1 MFNQRDPTSA
11 LIRDLQAVVGKSY
24 VVHAP
29 EDLLV
34 YEYDCSIDRE
44 HPSIVVLPGNSEEV
58 AAVLKL
64 AARAGMP
71 VTPRGAGT
79 GISGGAIPVGRGM
92 VVALTRMTRI
102 LDLDPVNRIAVVE
115 PGVINLDVTKA
126 AAQHGLFYAPDPS
139 SQKACCIGG
148 NIAENSGG
156 AHCLAYGLT
165 TNHVLAIEVALPDGD
180 VVWLGD
186 PTGLEPGYDLRGVFI
201 GSEGTLG
208 IVTKAVLRLLPAPET
223 VTTLLA
229 VFDQTDYASAAVS
242 AVIAAGIVPA
252 AVEMMDRL
260 AIQAVEASL
269 HAGYPKD
276 AAAVL
281 LIELEGLRETV
292 AEQAQAVA
300 AICEVQNARAV
311 EVAQSAEQRE
321 RLWAGRKGVAGAF
334 GSIAPNYYILDG
346 VAPRTKLPEV
356 LRRVE
361 EIAARYEFPV
371 ANVLHAGDGNL
382 HPCILFD
389 DRVPG
394 ADRRVLEAGME
405 IMRVC
410 IDAGGALT
418 GEHGVGIEKQDCMAW
433 VFSEDDLAAMAKL
446 RPAFGADAKFN
457 PGKVFPGARG
467 EWEGSTGARRIMERA
482 LAAGAYI

>member
-1 MFNQRDPTSA
+1 MPKQPAPAAD
-11 LIRDLQAVVGKSY
+11 LIRRLKAAVGAAN

-44 HPSIVVLPGNSEEV
+44 PPSIVVLPATCEEV
-58 AAVLKL
+58 AAVMRL
-64 AARAGMP
+64 AAQAGLP

-79 GISGGAIPVGRGM
+79 GISGGAIPVGQGM
-92 VVALTRMTRI
+92 VVALTRMDRI
-102 LDLDPVNRIAVVE
+102 LEVDPANRIAVVE
-115 PGVINLDVTKA
+115 PGVINLDVSKA
-126 AAQHGLFYAPDPS
+126 AAEHGLFYAPDPS
-139 SQKACCIGG
+139 SQKACSIGG
-148 NIAENSGG
+148 NVAENSGG
-156 AHCLAYGLT
+156 AHCLAYGMT
-165 TNHVLAIEVALPDGD
+165 TNHVLALEVALPNGE

-186 PTGLEPGYDLRGVFI
+186 PTGQAPGYDLRGVFI

-208 IVTKAVLRLLPAPET
+208 IVTKAVLRLLPQPEAI
-223 VTTLLA
+223 TTLLA
-229 VFDQTDYASAAVS
+229 VFDQTDHACAAVS
-242 AVIAAGIVPA
+242 AVIARGIVPA

-269 HAGYPKD
+269 HAGYPED

-281 LIELEGLRETV
+281 LIELEGLLETV
-292 AEQAQAVA
+292 AEQSEAVA
-300 AICEVQNARAV
+300 AICGEQQARTVQ
-311 EVAQSAEQRE
+311 VAQSAEQRE

-394 ADRRVLEAGME
+394 AGRRVLEAGLE

-410 IDAGGALT
+410 VDAGGALT
-418 GEHGVGIEKQDCMAW
+418 GEHGIGIEKQDCMAW
-433 VFSEDDLAAMAKL
+433 VFSEADLGAMAKL
-446 RPAFGADAKFN
+446 RPAFGAGTMFN

-467 EWEGSTGARRIMERA
+467 EWTGSAGSRGVMERA
-482 LAAGAYI
+482 LASGAYI